1 LNILYGRIYI
11 KGPSPQLQTTDPQ
24 LQTTARPRL
33 QLPTMFLSS
42 VALASLAAAVAQ
54 SYIFAPEQGSALGP
68 GGVREGDGSLS
79 YDPY

>member
-1 LNILYGRIYI
+1 
-11 KGPSPQLQTTDPQ
+11 
-24 LQTTARPRL
+24 
-33 QLPTMFLSS
+33 MFLSS